1 MTNQDVNAGKTAQ
14 EVLKKEIDKK
24 FPDVAKN
31 VIVATV
37 PTEQKKVSAE
47 NQTNT
52 TAQGVK
58 KVSADSET
66 KADAPKGNEIK
77 VVEKQSVENEMQKKQ
92 AEIELLKKQ
101 LELQLE
107 KIARKNEIANNREI
121 FLTKKREILNV
132 QKLLLQNNDFEVQN
146 VKLSFSYQ
154 NSFNGRSQD
163 QYFTISNRELI
174 LKFVENLLSEIEIKI
189 KQIEN
194 ELISD

>member
-52 TAQGVK
+52 TAQEGK
-58 KVSADSET
+58 KVSADSQT
-66 KADAPKGNEIK
+66 NADAPKGNETK
-77 VVEKQSVENEMQKKQ
+77 VVETQSVENEMQKKQ

-101 LELQLE
+101 LAEQLN
-107 KIARKNEIANNREI
+107 KIARKNEIANNREV
-121 FLTKKREILNV
+121 FLEKKKAILIAEKHLKNE
-132 QKLLLQNNDFEVQN
+132 NSFESRD
-146 VKLSFSYQ
+146 VKISFVYPSQSSRYEGESFS
-154 NSFNGRSQD
+154 
-163 QYFTISNRELI
+163 ISNKSLI
-174 LKFVENLLSEIEIKI
+174 LKFIDVLIFEIDTKIKEIET
-189 KQIEN
+189 
-194 ELISD
+194 ELISG